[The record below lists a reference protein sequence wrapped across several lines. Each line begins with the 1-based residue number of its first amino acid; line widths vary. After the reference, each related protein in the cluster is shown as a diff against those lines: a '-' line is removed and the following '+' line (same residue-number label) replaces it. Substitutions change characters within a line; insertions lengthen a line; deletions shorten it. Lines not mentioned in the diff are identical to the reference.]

1 MKQFDFSNL
10 KKGKKIVILTAY
22 DCQVANIL
30 EKAGIDFILVGDSL
44 GMVVLGHKDT
54 KNVSMQEMLHHT
66 KAVAAGAKNTPII
79 GDLPANSYNTIED
92 AVHNAKLFLDAGASA
107 VKLEGNNSEIIRSL
121 VSAKI
126 PVVGHLGLLPQTAE
140 KYSVQG
146 TGDTAKAILQDSLEL
161 DSLGVIAIVLECI
174 PDSLAKKIT
183 ESVSCPTIGIGAGA
197 HCDGQVL
204 VINDLIGLNPDFN
217 PKFVKKYAD
226 IAGEIKKAAKLFK
239 EDVLNNRFPDEK
251 HSFQ

>member
-10 KKGKKIVILTAY
+10 KKGKKIVMLTAY
-22 DCQVANIL
+22 DCQIAKIL
-30 EKAGIDFILVGDSL
+30 ETAGIDFILVGDSL
-44 GMVVLGHKDT
+44 GMVVLGRKDT
-54 KNVSMQEMLHHT
+54 KTVSMQEMLHHT
-66 KAVAAGAKNTPII
+66 RAVATGAINTPII
-79 GDLPANSYNTIED
+79 SDLPANSYNTVED
-92 AVHNAKLFLDAGASA
+92 AVQNAKLFLEAGASA
-107 VKLEGNNSEIIRSL
+107 VKLEGNKPEIIRSL

-146 TGDTAKAILQDSLEL
+146 TGDNAESILQDSLEL

-174 PDSLAKKIT
+174 PASLAKKVT
-183 ESVSCPTIGIGAGA
+183 ESVSCPTIGIGAGV

-204 VINDLIGLNPDFN
+204 VVNDLIGLNPDFK
-217 PKFVKKYAD
+217 PKFVKRYGDLAS
-226 IAGEIKKAAKLFK
+226 EIKKAAKLFK
-239 EDVLNNRFPDEK
+239 EDVLNNRFPDSK